1 VGGGGNFGSGET
13 AAGKVPENRSHACEV
28 SLAVLILII
37 ELSRCAELSVLCL
50 SIYLCVFDIFP
61 SGLAQ
66 IFTTKCQSCVL
77 SEIASSGLP
86 SGADD
91 CNSACL
97 ILFFKA

>member
-1 VGGGGNFGSGET
+1 MGGGGNFGSGET

-61 SGLAQ
+61 SGLA
-66 IFTTKCQSCVL
+66 KSLLYSVSHVSCLSSHWVL
-77 SEIASSGLP
+77 MIV
-86 SGADD
+86 
-91 CNSACL
+91 
-97 ILFFKA
+97 IQRV

>member
-1 VGGGGNFGSGET
+1 MGGGGNFGSGET
-13 AAGKVPENRSHACEV
+13 AAGRVPENHACEV

-66 IFTTKCQSCVL
+66 IFTTIVSVMCPV
-77 SEIASSGLP
+77 
-86 SGADD
+86 
-91 CNSACL
+91 
-97 ILFFKA
+97 